1 MRAENRLAS
10 AFEEFILPYDALR
23 TAAPDA
29 ALLELHKGE
38 SDFAALPSPGLR
50 VRARRS
56 KRDTAG
62 LIAVLQTYAALPSLP
77 VSPERQAAQTALLGR
92 MNKLRSELLPP
103 VWSRTAQVQQA
114 GLPPQ

>member
-38 SDFAALPSPGLR
+38 SDFAAPYKILTLKLFMASHSSSSMM
-50 VRARRS
+50 ANS
-56 KRDTAG
+56 
-62 LIAVLQTYAALPSLP
+62 VL
-77 VSPERQAAQTALLGR
+77 V
-92 MNKLRSELLPP
+92 
-103 VWSRTAQVQQA
+103 
-114 GLPPQ
+114 

>member
-38 SDFAALPSPGLR
+38 TSFDREAIEAEIMTGGPRACARLFPYRWNAL
-50 VRARRS
+50 RAE
-56 KRDTAG
+56 T
-62 LIAVLQTYAALPSLP
+62 LALS
-77 VSPERQAAQTALLGR
+77 
-92 MNKLRSELLPP
+92 
-103 VWSRTAQVQQA
+103 
-114 GLPPQ
+114 

>member
-38 SDFAALPSPGLR
+38 TSFDREAIEAEIMTGGSGVCASLDITRRDAHPFLCLWVITGQAHAVPSRIRLTRRRGL
-50 VRARRS
+50 
-56 KRDTAG
+56 DTVFDET
-62 LIAVLQTYAALPSLP
+62 IEPS
-77 VSPERQAAQTALLGR
+77 SP
-92 MNKLRSELLPP
+92 M
-103 VWSRTAQVQQA
+103 
-114 GLPPQ
+114 